1 MADYTK
7 LRTIFEQAYSQCT
20 EGKGAARHANGR
32 DFDRQPIIEIGR
44 MVGPGFAL
52 GQAMK
57 KAQESAG
64 MVARGDYDAARAEL
78 LGSMVYAAAAV
89 ALIDEFPRAKV
100 APKDQPSLGSKDG
113 TTLERYRADASLDL
127 AVTPLQAAMRRVDRD
142 LPGDGGIS

>member
-89 ALIDEFPRAKV
+89 ALIDEFPRITKAT
-100 APKDQPSLGSKDG
+100 PKAELNRPDG
-113 TTLERYRADASLDL
+113 VLDL

-142 LPGDGGIS
+142 IPNDGGIA